1 MCVFLEVLGTDMYI
15 NIQRWHMREKEKIRW
30 RQKMSRFGKKHC
42 GNVGGKPNFRRRLLW
57 SECRADCGVVTLAFF
72 FYISHLLKSFSSSFV
87 LSFYFYFLHLFFVL
101 PSFLSPPA
109 GTHINSHEIPSIF
122 TLIGTSWT
130 FSDFHGIK
138 WSDRIKLISQ
148 HNFMVWSLSPR
159 SRAR

>member
-15 NIQRWHMREKEKIRW
+15 NIQRWHMRGKEKIRW

-101 PSFLSPPA
+101 PSFLSPPE
-109 GTHINSHEIPSIF
+109 GTHINSDEIPSIF

-130 FSDFHGIK
+130 FSGFHGIK
-138 WSDRIKLISQ
+138 WSDRIKTD
-148 HNFMVWSLSPR
+148 FPT
-159 SRAR
+159 

>member
-87 LSFYFYFLHLFFVL
+87 FLFTFTSYIFSSYFPPFCL
-101 PSFLSPPA
+101 PLKGLILTPMKCQVF
-109 GTHINSHEIPSIF
+109 F

-138 WSDRIKLISQ
+138 WSDRIKTD
-148 HNFMVWSLSPR
+148 FPT
-159 SRAR
+159 